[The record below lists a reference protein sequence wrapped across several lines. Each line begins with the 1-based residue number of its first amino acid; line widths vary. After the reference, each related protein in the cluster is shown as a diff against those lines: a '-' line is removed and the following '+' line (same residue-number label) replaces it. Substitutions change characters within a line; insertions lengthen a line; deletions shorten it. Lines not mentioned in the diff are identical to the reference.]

1 MGTQNSQQSIPLWL
15 AILIFIGT
23 LAIATAIVVVLFV
36 LTTAI
41 EDGAISLKIQWNALF
56 DNVRQILNVWPI
68 WLFLLVLAF
77 GGAFLDEA
85 KDAALRHRREGKV
98 GGNLLHGF
106 WHAWREKCSAGMFY
120 RFWGWVM
127 FAIAG
132 ALLALLLTFLS
143 PNPPKG

>member
-36 LTTAI
+36 LTTTI
-41 EDGAISLKIQWNALF
+41 EDGEISLEIQWNALF
-56 DNVRQILNVWPI
+56 DNIRQILHFWPI

-85 KDAALRHRREGKV
+85 KDAALRHRREGKA

-106 WHAWREKCSAGMFY
+106 CHAWREKRSAGMFY